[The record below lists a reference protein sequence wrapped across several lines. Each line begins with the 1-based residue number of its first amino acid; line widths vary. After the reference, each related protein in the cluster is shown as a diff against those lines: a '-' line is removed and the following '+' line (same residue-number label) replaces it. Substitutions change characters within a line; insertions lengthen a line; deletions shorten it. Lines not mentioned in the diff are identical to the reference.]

1 MKSVALPPPPR
12 HRSRTAV
19 ALSAAT
25 LLGASLLAACA
36 SGSREATATRPLDE
50 LLKQAEQARAQGEP
64 ERARLQWQQASRAYP
79 ADKQPWLHLAE
90 DYFRSG
96 EHGNA
101 IVAAQ
106 EAMQRDPQD
115 RVAQGILAVS
125 GLRVSTVALVRLREH
140 AEGLPGDTRS
150 EAATLT
156 RLLRDTLGEPVLV
169 PPPEPAA
176 TAPARNRLRPARA
189 TATKVAPATAT
200 APATAVAA
208 SAAAA
213 AATAATGAARNS
225 DKAAATLRPPVPA
238 ALPAPNPFDR
248 LR

>member
-1 MKSVALPPPPR
+1 M
-12 HRSRTAV
+12 

-36 SGSREATATRPLDE
+36 TGGHEATATRPLDE

-79 ADKQPWLHLAE
+79 ADKQPWLHLAQ

-169 PPPEPAA
+169 PP
-176 TAPARNRLRPARA
+176 
-189 TATKVAPATAT
+189 
-200 APATAVAA
+200 
-208 SAAAA
+208 
-213 AATAATGAARNS
+213 
-225 DKAAATLRPPVPA
+225 
-238 ALPAPNPFDR
+238 
-248 LR
+248 